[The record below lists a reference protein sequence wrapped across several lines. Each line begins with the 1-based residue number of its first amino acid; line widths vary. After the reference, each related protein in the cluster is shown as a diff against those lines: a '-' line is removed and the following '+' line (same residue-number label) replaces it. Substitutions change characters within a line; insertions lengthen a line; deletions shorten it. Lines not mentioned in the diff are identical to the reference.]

1 MLIYVN
7 MLNLDNLLI
16 HKYIERIKG
25 IPFFENLENFH
36 ILIIFSGFLFLIIFV
51 IFYFFLFK
59 KTNNSMDIGNNK
71 NKPTLN
77 DIVNDTGKNTKL
89 DNNNNENDFID
100 VLVAI
105 EEEMAAIREL
115 YVGGYITKGIY
126 ISETDRLYE
135 KAKVFGL

>member
-1 MLIYVN
+1 MFDFNKFFV
-7 MLNLDNLLI
+7 
-16 HKYIERIKG
+16 IEYLKKIKD
-25 IPFFENLENFH
+25 ISFFENLENFH
-36 ILIIFSGFLFLIIFV
+36 ILIIFSGLLFLIIFV
-51 IFYFFLFK
+51 IFYFFLFR
-59 KTNNSMDIGNNK
+59 KTNRNIGFDNKK

-77 DIVNDTGKNTKL
+77 DIVNDTGEKSKL
-89 DNNNNENDFID
+89 MNSDNENDFID

>member
-1 MLIYVN
+1 

-16 HKYIERIKG
+16 NEYFDKIKG
-25 IPFFENLENFH
+25 LSFFENLENFH
-36 ILIIFSGFLFLIIFV
+36 ILIILSGFLFLIIFI
-51 IFYFFLFK
+51 IFYFFLFQK
-59 KTNNSMDIGNNK
+59 NNKSIGIYNNK

-77 DIVNDTGKNTKL
+77 DIVNDTDKSTKL
-89 DNNNNENDFID
+89 DNNHNDFID

>member
-1 MLIYVN
+1 

-16 HKYIERIKG
+16 NEYFDKIKG
-25 IPFFENLENFH
+25 VSFFENLENFH
-36 ILIIFSGFLFLIIFV
+36 ILIILSGFLFLIIFI

-59 KTNNSMDIGNNK
+59 KNNKSIGIDNNK

-77 DIVNDTGKNTKL
+77 DIVNDTDKSIKL
-89 DNNNNENDFID
+89 DNNHNDFID

-135 KAKVFGL
+135 KARVFGL

>member
-1 MLIYVN
+1 

-16 HKYIERIKG
+16 NEYFDKIKG
-25 IPFFENLENFH
+25 VSFFENLENFH
-36 ILIIFSGFLFLIIFV
+36 ILIILSGFLFLIIFI

-59 KTNNSMDIGNNK
+59 KNNKSIVIDNNK

-77 DIVNDTGKNTKL
+77 DIVNDTDKSTKL
-89 DNNNNENDFID
+89 DNNHNDFID

>member
-1 MLIYVN
+1 

-16 HKYIERIKG
+16 NGYFDKIKEVS
-25 IPFFENLENFH
+25 FFENLENFH
-36 ILIIFSGFLFLIIFV
+36 ILIIFSGFLFLIIFI

-59 KTNNSMDIGNNK
+59 KNNKSIGIDNNK

-77 DIVNDTGKNTKL
+77 DIVNDTDKSIKL
-89 DNNNNENDFID
+89 DNNHNDFID